1 MKRYLLK
8 KLLWLIP
15 QMILVSFIC
24 FVIIKLMPTDPAEA
38 SLRVNNVPLIT
49 PELLAQRRME
59 LGLDQPFFTQYIN
72 WLMGVFRLDFGRS
85 YILNQSVIEMISP
98 AILPTVALASVSL
111 VIIIVLS
118 LTLGVS
124 TALYHGTY
132 FDKIVR
138 WVLFLLTSA
147 PSFWIGLTLVWVFGV
162 ILKWLPT
169 SSMTHPLAIVLPSL
183 TLALTYLSTYI
194 RLIRGKMIEQ
204 ETENYVLYAKVRG
217 LSSKTILR
225 YVIKNSLQSSIAS
238 MSMSIPKL
246 LSGTVVIENI
256 FAWPGLGRIIIEA
269 IFNKDYPVMQAYIF
283 MMAILF
289 ILFGTVMDI
298 VMYRID
304 PRLRTEVGA

>member
-85 YILNQSVIEMISP
+85 YILNQSVIEMITP

-111 VIIIVLS
+111 VIIVVLS

-246 LSGTVVIENI
+246 LAGTVVIENI

-298 VMYRID
+298 VMYRMD